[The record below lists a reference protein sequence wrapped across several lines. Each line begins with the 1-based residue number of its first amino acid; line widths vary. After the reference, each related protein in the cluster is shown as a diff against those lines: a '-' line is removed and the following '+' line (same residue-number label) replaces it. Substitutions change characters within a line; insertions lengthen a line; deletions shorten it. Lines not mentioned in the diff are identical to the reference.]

1 MLTRIKRSKNTDACF
16 THVVHVNLSPVNMWV
31 FFPLSSSVGL
41 DLIPV
46 FVLESPQ
53 ESQKGFDFGV
63 YKFFALQKHNTW

>member
-1 MLTRIKRSKNTDACF
+1 MLTRIKGSKNTDACF